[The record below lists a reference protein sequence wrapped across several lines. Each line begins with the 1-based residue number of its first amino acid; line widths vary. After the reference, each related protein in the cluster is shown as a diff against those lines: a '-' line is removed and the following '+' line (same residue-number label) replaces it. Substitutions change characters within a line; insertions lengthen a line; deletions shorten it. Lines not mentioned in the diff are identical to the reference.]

1 MTSIILY
8 GGVRIPAEEG
18 PSHSKIFPPDQ
29 ADRIVKA
36 FRERSEGGWLEY
48 QRDPEKAVAV
58 WRRDERIDAM
68 YNSLFRELL
77 TYMMEDP
84 RNIGLC
90 THLHRPMLRGSSIM

>member
-48 QRDPEKAVAV
+48 QRDPEKAAQRIARVRRKARGRRNKRWARVGAV
-58 WRRDERIDAM
+58 QCKEGIKVRGG
-68 YNSLFRELL
+68 
-77 TYMMEDP
+77 P
-84 RNIGLC
+84 RG
-90 THLHRPMLRGSSIM
+90 